1 MLLGRDQLLGT
12 CSMAPGSGRHS
23 RKPAI
28 FGWEAQSITACPQTP
43 LPHGVGHCFSSVFDN
58 SRKNNGQACQAWAR
72 SQATSR
78 VKSKSNAGP
87 SQVQARVKDPRVKP
101 ERTVRARAE
110 SRTGPSLVT
119 SESSPSQQPARVKR
133 GGGPGAPESSPAEHR
148 PSQNRVE
155 HRPE

>member
-1 MLLGRDQLLGT
+1 MGRDQLLGT

-101 ERTVRARAE
+101 ERTVRARTE
-110 SRTGPSLVT
+110 SGAGQSQEN
-119 SESSPSQQPARVKR
+119 SESSPRQQPARVKHE
-133 GGGPGAPESSPAEHR
+133 PGAPESSPSRAPPESK
-148 PSQNRVE
+148 PNRA
-155 HRPE
+155 